1 MSQPN
6 SNSSWKHGE
15 SPTTQVNMARNTEVS
30 VSPMINSNPSGNRRS
45 YAQATEI
52 CYTDEM
58 AIVMDALDGI
68 KYTDY
73 LKTLKNHIDPKKMK
87 HMSTQIAQQ
96 TGSYFQ
102 CLSCYLRP
110 SPHRFAS
117 ENGDKTCLA
126 HELAQISTDDPE
138 LAHISCHRRQVYIKA
153 EDEAKLLPAIA
164 LRRADQTNHVYFST
178 SSNTRCFNCNEEGH
192 QARHCRQGRPEP
204 TEKEKENALAQE
216 KATPAEI
223 ETSQSQ
229 PITSSVDVGKTPTKP
244 FEIFS
249 QPFNKKRIASP
260 TTSHLSENGNA
271 QEASPHNIK
280 PAKKP
285 RLKKSRKD
293 ESKPSLEDITSQ
305 ITQAVVAQGATDID
319 IRAPTLTKFLHDS
332 GEDVNAEDSV
342 YEEFSSTEESSF
354 TTDTD
359 HTKTHKAIS
368 RGPQ

>member
-1 MSQPN
+1 MKYASRISNKRVCVYMDSIESAEVLINSVKEIEVNGITVGICPLKSPN
-6 SNSSWKHGE
+6 KRVVISN
-15 SPTTQVNMARNTEVS
+15 
-30 VSPMINSNPSGNRRS
+30 VSPVISDQVLIDSLAKM
-45 YAQATEI
+45 
-52 CYTDEM
+52 
-58 AIVMDALDGI
+58 GI
-68 KYTDY
+68 K
-73 LKTLKNHIDPKKMK
+73 P
-87 HMSTQIAQQ
+87 
-96 TGSYFQ
+96 
-102 CLSCYLRP
+102 
-110 SPHRFAS
+110 
-117 ENGDKTCLA
+117 
-126 HELAQISTDDPE
+126 
-138 LAHISCHRRQVYIKA
+138 A